1 MKPPDK
7 DGTVPRRVL
16 YETRGPV
23 ALITLNRPERLNAID
38 QPMLDE
44 LQSACDRAEADDAV
58 GAVVLTG
65 AGKAFS
71 SGFDLQAQAAATPQG
86 VSEWRPVLRRDF
98 DAAMRFWHLSKPT
111 VAAVHGPAL
120 AGACEMS
127 MACDVTV
134 AAEDAVFGEPELKF
148 GAGIVVMLLPWIV
161 GPKRAKEII
170 LLGLD
175 RISAEEARA
184 MGLVNRVVPVWR
196 DVEEALAL
204 ARRMAGM
211 DRTLMRETKRA
222 INRGY
227 ELIGMG
233 AALEAALD
241 IDTLIEGE
249 GMPTKRRFLE
259 IARSDGL
266 RARPWR
272 GARREAPTPSG
283 ETPRLW
289 NRQALDHIYR
299 TPSNTRRRPPWPR
312 RCSRP
317 DASGAWKRPS
327 GRLPA

>member
-1 MKPPDK
+1 MIQSI
-7 DGTVPRRVL
+7 L

-23 ALITLNRPERLNAID
+23 ALITLNRPERLNALD
-38 QPMLDE
+38 QPMLE
-44 LQSACDRAEADDAV
+44 ALQAACDRAEADDAV

-86 VSEWRPVLRRDF
+86 VAQWRPVLRRDF

-120 AGACEMS
+120 AGACEMA

-134 AAEDAVFGEPELKF
+134 ASEDAVFGEPELKF
-148 GAGIVVMLLPWIV
+148 GAGIVVMLLPWVV

-175 RISAEEARA
+175 RVTAAEARE
-184 MGLVNRVVPVWR
+184 MGLVNRVVANGR
-196 DVEEALAL
+196 DVEEAMTM

-211 DRTLMRETKRA
+211 DRELVRETKRA
-222 INRGY
+222 INRTY
-227 ELIGMG
+227 ELMGMG
-233 AALEAALD
+233 EALEAALD
-241 IDTLIEGE
+241 IDTLIEGQ

-266 RARPWR
+266 RAALAW
-272 GARREAPTPSG
+272 REARATEAECG
-283 ETPRLW
+283 GTD
-289 NRQALDHIYR
+289 ALEAATGSPHV
-299 TPSNTRRRPPWPR
+299 
-312 RCSRP
+312 P
-317 DASGAWKRPS
+317 DAG
-327 GRLPA
+327 

>member
-1 MKPPDK
+1 MRHGLRETSPAGGATVRLRG
-7 DGTVPRRVL
+7 DGTRAQGEAVTETIL
-16 YETRGPV
+16 YEARGPV
-23 ALITLNRPERLNAID
+23 ALITLNRPERLNALD
-38 QPMLDE
+38 QPMLVA
-44 LQSACDRAEADDAV
+44 LQAACDRAEADDAI

-71 SGFDLQAQAAATPQG
+71 SGFDLQAQAKATPQG
-86 VSEWRPVLRRDF
+86 VAEWRPVLRRDF

-127 MACDVTV
+127 MACDITV
-134 AAEDAVFGEPELKF
+134 ASEDAVFGEPELKF

-175 RISAEEARA
+175 RVTAAEAHA
-184 MGLVNRVVPVWR
+184 MGLVNRVVPPGR
-196 DVEEALAL
+196 DVDEALAL

-211 DRTLMRETKRA
+211 DRALVRETKRA

-227 ELIGMG
+227 DLMGMG

-259 IARSDGL
+259 IARADGL
-266 RARPWR
+266 RAALAW
-272 GARREAPTPSG
+272 REARAAEAERPALEPASG
-283 ETPRLW
+283 EPT
-289 NRQALDHIYR
+289 
-299 TPSNTRRRPPWPR
+299 
-312 RCSRP
+312 
-317 DASGAWKRPS
+317 
-327 GRLPA
+327 LPNVT

>member
-1 MKPPDK
+1 M
-7 DGTVPRRVL
+7 GQSIL

-23 ALITLNRPERLNAID
+23 ALITLNRPDRLNALD
-38 QPMLDE
+38 QPMLDS
-44 LQSACDRAEADDAV
+44 LQAACDRAEVDDAV

-71 SGFDLQAQAAATPQG
+71 SGFDLQAQAAATPKG
-86 VSEWRPVLRRDF
+86 VDQWRPVLRRDF

-120 AGACEMS
+120 AGACEMA
-127 MACDVTV
+127 MACDITV
-134 AAEDAVFGEPELKF
+134 ASEDAVFGEPELKF

-175 RISAEEARA
+175 RIGAEEARA
-184 MGLVNRVVPVWR
+184 MGLVNRVVANGR

-211 DRTLMRETKRA
+211 DRVLVKETKRA
-222 INRGY
+222 INRTY
-227 ELIGMG
+227 DLMGMG

-241 IDTLIEGE
+241 IDTLIEGQ

-259 IARSDGL
+259 IARADGL
-266 RARPWR
+266 RAALAWR
-272 GARREAPTPSG
+272 ETRAAESEEREAG
-283 ETPRLW
+283 GLE
-289 NRQALDHIYR
+289 QA
-299 TPSNTRRRPPWPR
+299 PGRPHLP
-312 RCSRP
+312 
-317 DASGAWKRPS
+317 GA
-327 GRLPA
+327 